1 MEPEKNYWVE
11 AGLALLVL
19 VGAGYLASRAESGPE
34 LAKTTNSIH
43 TLEKLVQKELTQSE
57 TKVQTSTAS
66 KAAETKVKNKT
77 KHVNTARE
85 VLEVFDP
92 VTGKLSS
99 RKTVIT
105 DKSVVASNSAEAKSS
120 SALTAE
126 LAQTKTQTVVDVAKS
141 TETKTE
147 TTAEYAVDKR
157 SGVSFGLMVSGEGVG
172 PVASINIVSFKPVHL
187 DFVTGM
193 APAPKVGLGVALE
206 PFPRLAVGV
215 AAAATFTG
223 DPLGY
228 YHPAFP
234 FVGVAPVV
242 TAQYR
247 F

>member
-1 MEPEKNYWVE
+1 ME
-11 AGLALLVL
+11 A
-19 VGAGYLASRAESGPE
+19 
-34 LAKTTNSIH
+34 
-43 TLEKLVQKELTQSE
+43 TQ
-57 TKVQTSTAS
+57 
-66 KAAETKVKNKT
+66 
-77 KHVNTARE
+77 VNTLA
-85 VLEVFDP
+85 
-92 VTGKLSS
+92 
-99 RKTVIT
+99 TVDT
-105 DKSVVASNSAEAKSS
+105 
-120 SALTAE
+120 
-126 LAQTKTQTVVDVAKS
+126 AKS
-141 TETKTE
+141 TGTKTE

-172 PVASINIVSFKPVHL
+172 PVASINLLSFKPVHL

-193 APAPKVGLGVALE
+193 APAPKAGIGVALE
-206 PFPRLAVGV
+206 PFPRLSVGV